1 MYHNPGM
8 RSVFSTQGISEEP
21 GVQRAIQTN
30 KSNLGGVARNA
41 AQLVDIYLSVNEA
54 HILGMTVYS
63 CTPLLQ
69 AGCLSS
75 LC

>member
-1 MYHNPGM
+1 MMYHIPGIM

-30 KSNLGGVARNA
+30 QSNEGGVASNA

-54 HILGMTVYS
+54 HILGMTAYS
-63 CTPLLQ
+63 CITNI
-69 AGCLSS
+69 GCLSS